1 MSNLKSSN
9 LSAGTECPVDGICL
23 PENPD
28 ECEFPACLTVG
39 GLRTLNRLG
48 QGQQRLTL
56 NLCDEHY
63 EKVRKGDMGRE
74 FINWLVAIVWP
85 RPGFDRLSHAA

>member
-1 MSNLKSSN
+1 MASTCSKIPT
-9 LSAGTECPVDGICL
+9 SANFI
-23 PENPD
+23 
-28 ECEFPACLTVG
+28 VG
-39 GLRTLNRLG
+39 ESRTLNRLG